1 MQLLALVQGQV
12 RLGEPLPWGVR
23 DAVGNL
29 LLARGQVMNSAAQI
43 EQLLERGATVD
54 IEELRAVAEAEAARL
69 AAASARPPT
78 LFGQWEQALWQLDRL
93 LRSANGAAPQPAAE
107 GELPFVERVDAL
119 ARQIMALTLRDP
131 DIAIYLTVRQD
142 PKRLTI
148 YALAHSVHCAM
159 VSLLMARR
167 LAWDA
172 SRTLTLVRAALTM
185 NIGILDLQG
194 RMAAQS
200 GAPSTEQMDQI
211 RVHPAQ
217 AVELL
222 TAAGVNDALWL
233 ETVAQHHERPDGS
246 GYPAGLREVGELA
259 SVLRHIDVFMA
270 KLAPRALRKPIGA
283 QLAAR
288 QMFQDSGGGSVPAAI
303 IKEFGI
309 YPPGEYVQLKSG
321 EFGVVVRR
329 GANAGTPQV
338 ACVTDRKGAPS
349 VTTRVCDTAVA
360 EFAIAS
366 LPADKTLAHRVPPER
381 LYGLQE

>member
-29 LLARGQVMNSAAQI
+29 LLARGQVMRSAAQI
-43 EQLLERGATVD
+43 GQLLERGATVD
-54 IEELRAVAEAEAARL
+54 IEELRAVAAAEAARL
-69 AAASARPPT
+69 AALAQRPPT

-93 LRSANGAAPQPAAE
+93 LRSANGAAPEPAAE
-107 GELPFVERVDAL
+107 GAPPFVERVDVL

-159 VSLLMARR
+159 VALLMARR
-167 LAWDA
+167 LAWDMG
-172 SRTLTLVRAALTM
+172 RTLTLVRATLTM

-194 RMAAQS
+194 RMAAQA
-200 GAPSTEQMDQI
+200 GAPSAEQLEQI
-211 RVHPAQ
+211 RAHPTQ

-222 TAAGVNDALWL
+222 SAAGVTDPLWL

-246 GYPAGLREVGELA
+246 GYPAALREVGELA
-259 SVLRHIDVFMA
+259 TVLRHIDVFMA

-288 QMFQDSGGGSVPAAI
+288 QMFQESGGGAVPAAI

-329 GANAGTPQV
+329 GTNAGTPQV
-338 ACVTDRKGAPS
+338 ACITDRKGAPTVS
-349 VTTRVCDTAVA
+349 SIVRDTAA
-360 EFAIAS
+360 PEFAIVS
-366 LPADKTLAHRVPPER
+366 LPADKTPVHRVPPER
-381 LYGLQE
+381 LYGLPE

>member
-29 LLARGQVMNSAAQI
+29 LLARGQVMRSAAQI

-54 IEELRAVAEAEAARL
+54 IEELRAVAVAEAARL

-93 LRSANGAAPQPAAE
+93 LRSADGAAPAAE

-167 LAWDA
+167 LAWDEI
-172 SRTLTLVRAALTM
+172 RTLALVRAALTM
-185 NIGILDLQG
+185 NIAILDLQG
-194 RMAAQS
+194 RLAGQAA
-200 GAPSTEQMDQI
+200 APSPEQIDQI
-211 RVHPAQ
+211 RVHPAH

-222 TAAGVNDALWL
+222 TAAGVSDALWL

-246 GYPAGLREVGELA
+246 GYPAGLLEVGELA
-259 SVLRHIDVFMA
+259 SALRHIDVFMA

-283 QLAAR
+283 QMAAR
-288 QMFQDSGGGSVPAAI
+288 QMFQEAGGGAVPAAV

-338 ACVTDRKGAPS
+338 ACITDRQGAPS
-349 VTTRVCDTAVA
+349 VSTRVRDTALA
-360 EFAIAS
+360 EFAIAA
-366 LPADKTLAHRVPPER
+366 LPVDKTLVYRVPPER
-381 LYGLQE
+381 LYGLPE

>member
-29 LLARGQVMNSAAQI
+29 LLARGHMMNSAAQI

-54 IEELRAVAEAEAARL
+54 IEELRAVAAA
-69 AAASARPPT
+69 AAASRDAKPERAPT
-78 LFGQWEQALWQLDRL
+78 LFGQWEQTLWQLDRV
-93 LRSANGAAPQPAAE
+93 LRSVQGGRGEPAE
-107 GELPFVERVDAL
+107 PGFVERVDGL

-159 VSLLMARR
+159 VALLMARR

-172 SRTLTLVRAALTM
+172 GRTLTLVRAALTM
-185 NIGILDLQG
+185 NVGILDLQG
-194 RMAAQS
+194 RMAAQT
-200 GAPSTEQMDQI
+200 GAPSDDQLDQI
-211 RVHPAQ
+211 RAHPTQ

-222 TAAGVNDALWL
+222 TAAGVTDALWL

-246 GYPAGLREVGELA
+246 GYPAALREVSELA
-259 SVLRHIDVFMA
+259 TVLRHIDVFMA

-283 QLAAR
+283 QMAAR
-288 QMFQDSGGGSVPAAI
+288 QMFQESGGGAVPAAI

-329 GANAGTPQV
+329 GASAGTPQV
-338 ACVTDRKGAPS
+338 ACITDRKGAPS
-349 VTTRVCDTAVA
+349 ITSVVRDTAA
-360 EFAIAS
+360 PEFAITS
-366 LPADKTLAHRVPPER
+366 LPADKTLVNRVPPER
-381 LYGLQE
+381 LFGLPE

>member
-29 LLARGQVMNSAAQI
+29 LLARGQMMNSAAQI
-43 EQLLERGATVD
+43 EALLERGATVD
-54 IEELRAVAEAEAARL
+54 IEELRAVAEAASR
-69 AAASARPPT
+69 AAAQPQRAPT
-78 LFGQWEQALWQLDRL
+78 LFGQWEQALWQLDRV
-93 LRSANGAAPQPAAE
+93 LRSVQGVGGAPAE
-107 GELPFVERVDAL
+107 PGFVDRVDGL

-159 VSLLMARR
+159 VALLMARR

-185 NIGILDLQG
+185 NVGILDLQG
-194 RMAAQS
+194 RMAAQT
-200 GAPSTEQMDQI
+200 GAPSPDQLDQI
-211 RVHPAQ
+211 RVHPTQ

-222 TAAGVNDALWL
+222 TAAGVSDALWL

-246 GYPAGLREVGELA
+246 GYPAALREVSELA
-259 SVLRHIDVFMA
+259 TVLRHIDVFMA

-283 QLAAR
+283 QMAAR
-288 QMFQDSGGGSVPAAI
+288 QMFQESGGGVVPAAI

-338 ACVTDRKGAPS
+338 ACITDRKGAPS
-349 VTTRVCDTAVA
+349 IKSLVRDTALP
-360 EFAIAS
+360 EFAITS
-366 LPADKTLAHRVPPER
+366 LPADKTLVHRVPPER
-381 LYGLQE
+381 LFGLPE

>member
-29 LLARGQVMNSAAQI
+29 LLARGHVMHSAAQI

-54 IEELRAVAEAEAARL
+54 IEELRAVADATSRAAQTER
-69 AAASARPPT
+69 APT
-78 LFGQWEQALWQLDRL
+78 LFGQWEQALWQLDRV
-93 LRSANGAAPQPAAE
+93 LRSTRGSAGAPAE
-107 GELPFVERVDAL
+107 PGFVDRVDAL
-119 ARQIMALTLRDP
+119 AGQIMALTLRDP

-159 VSLLMARR
+159 VALLMARR

-172 SRTLTLVRAALTM
+172 GRTLTLVRAALTM

-194 RMAAQS
+194 KMAAQA
-200 GAPSTEQMDQI
+200 GAPTAEQLDQI
-211 RVHPAQ
+211 RAHPLE
-217 AVELL
+217 AVDLL
-222 TAAGVNDALWL
+222 RAAGVTDALWL

-246 GYPAGLREVGELA
+246 GYPAALREVGELA
-259 SVLRHIDVFMA
+259 TVLRHIDVFMA

-288 QMFQDSGGGSVPAAI
+288 QMFQESGGGAVPAAI

-329 GANAGTPQV
+329 GAGAGTPQV
-338 ACVTDRKGAPS
+338 ACITDRKGAPS
-349 VTTRVCDTAVA
+349 VSSIVRDTAA
-360 EFAIAS
+360 PEFAIVS
-366 LPADKTLAHRVPPER
+366 LPTDKTLVHRVPPER
-381 LYGLQE
+381 LYGLPE